1 MNDLIQKLIEIDS
14 LDAQIQSL
22 RLENPSSTW
31 IAPRKEERDRLL
43 KEAFTSLGREYE
55 ETHGSLIAPPIHCG
69 VEKRLEKI
77 SCSICGESLYVDEP
91 QYPLGESFSAECNGC
106 HHIEEVANTSPA
118 TRSGSFQA
126 VKPLIELSPGTTK
139 NLDVDWLIEHIDDGY
154 DFDEI
159 YKEAEED
166 GLNTFYFF
174 YLREL
179 LEEQQINID
188 LLRGLSRGDLRKLL
202 TEKITEYDFLV
213 QKAGFAELLED
224 AESNAYHVKRM
235 VVLLKEAAAAIAASG
250 SNPEIL
256 AKLQGYVDLSN

>member
-22 RLENPSSTW
+22 RLENPDSTR
-31 IAPRKEERDRLL
+31 IAPRKEKCDRLL
-43 KEAFTSLGREYE
+43 KEAFTALGREYYRNA
-55 ETHGSLIAPPIHCG
+55 TWTPASLSDSSISK
-69 VEKRLEKI
+69 VE
-77 SCSICGESLYVDEP
+77 SV
-91 QYPLGESFSAECNGC
+91 
-106 HHIEEVANTSPA
+106 V
-118 TRSGSFQA
+118 
-126 VKPLIELSPGTTK
+126 ELSPGTTK